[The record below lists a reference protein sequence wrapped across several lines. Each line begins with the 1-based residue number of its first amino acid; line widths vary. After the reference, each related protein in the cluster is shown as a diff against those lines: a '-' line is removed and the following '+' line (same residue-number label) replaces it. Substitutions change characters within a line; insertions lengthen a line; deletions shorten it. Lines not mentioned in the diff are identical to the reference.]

1 MSVNFNQFY
10 VPAPLAAASSASP
23 SSDSSSSGSS
33 ASLSSPDVRSGRH
46 RAPLSQALANYVS
59 FPFPFVKKP
68 KLRKNPNG
76 KTGNG
81 DKGKS
86 KIPRDGQQ
94 QCQASGQRLHGGAT
108 PLVGEHWRKTPTGAY
123 VPLTLLE
130 LSVRNICTQL
140 LMDQPDVLQGALPT
154 ELATS
159 VLQWLRQH
167 HALGKTQFQILAP
180 FLLYEWNLAGQTDVE
195 DSWFDDLP
203 STPLQHVKNIDVSGC
218 HRLQQLGSEWGR
230 PVVELPS
237 LTIACFQDC
246 TKLSCD
252 SIEMLQFSTKLTQ
265 LNLSGCSSVNDGC
278 LKALRGLVHLKS
290 LELVR
295 LIVVDRILQ
304 IGQLMSLQV
313 LVIRGCQDIGDDGMR
328 SLAGLTELTYFD
340 ARHCGQV
347 HSIPTEWRQL
357 QVLLLGYT
365 AFAESDA
372 AVLQH
377 LLNLRELELRKCRI
391 LKRGFQFI
399 SRLPKLERLG
409 LAETALTDAGLLEI
423 CNGIP
428 YLRALNISNT
438 EISDAGAV
446 GLAKLKELRILR
458 MDAPGITNRALAN
471 LSFLSR
477 LERLDLFGA
486 K

>member
-23 SSDSSSSGSS
+23 SSDSSSSRSS
-33 ASLSSPDVRSGRH
+33 ASLSSPDVHSGRH

-68 KLRKNPNG
+68 KLRKNPNA

-86 KIPRDGQQ
+86 KMPRDGQQ
-94 QCQASGQRLHGGAT
+94 QRQASSQRLRGGAT
-108 PLVGEHWRKTPTGAY
+108 PLVGEHWRKTPAGAY

-167 HALGKTQFQILAP
+167 HVLGKTQFQILAP

-246 TKLSCD
+246 TNLSCD
-252 SIEMLQFSTKLTQ
+252 SIEMLQFSTKLTE
-265 LNLSGCSSVNDGC
+265 LNLSGCSSVSDGC

-295 LIVVDRILQ
+295 LIVVDRIL
-304 IGQLMSLQV
+304 
-313 LVIRGCQDIGDDGMR
+313 
-328 SLAGLTELTYFD
+328 
-340 ARHCGQV
+340 
-347 HSIPTEWRQL
+347 WRQL

-372 AVLQH
+372 AVLQN
-377 LLNLRELELRKCRI
+377 LLNLQELELRKCRI

-423 CNGIP
+423 CNGVP
-428 YLRALNISNT
+428 YLRALNISTT

-471 LSFLSR
+471 LSLLSR